1 MFVSDKGAILRSSFF
16 FFFHEVFGSFGVS
29 PAVQL
34 LFSLSP
40 SSCGCSCFLPGHPG
54 FFRLVFPRPRPS
66 STPLPA
72 SRSALAAWPACRF
85 SPMRANRREQAG
97 GWGRR
102 RGASLGAVR
111 SHSEFPRRG
120 LGGNS
125 VRLAFSERLRR
136 WGLTVP
142 HLSGEGGG
150 SGDDL
155 LSFLSKRA
163 TLSIGAPRR
172 TPAASD

>member
-1 MFVSDKGAILRSSFF
+1 M
-16 FFFHEVFGSFGVS
+16 S

-40 SSCGCSCFLPGHPG
+40 SSYGCSCFLPGHLG
-54 FFRLVFPRPRPS
+54 FFHLVFPRPRPS

-72 SRSALAAWPACRF
+72 SRSALAAWPACRC
-85 SPMRANRREQAG
+85 SPMRANRLEQAG

-111 SHSEFPRRG
+111 SHSEVPAAAWAEIPFGSRFQSG
-120 LGGNS
+120 CGTDCG
-125 VRLAFSERLRR
+125 

-150 SGDDL
+150 SGDDP

-163 TLSIGAPRR
+163 TLGTLATLGSPPRR